1 MVKLRNASGV
11 PLSVN
16 IVNEKTKKVTQV
28 NVQPKGTVVLPNG
41 YIVEPNYYVRFKQ
54 ALRIIKK
61 D

>member
-28 NVQPKGTVVLPNG
+28 NVQPKGTVVLPSG
-41 YIVEPNYYVRFKQ
+41 YIVEPNYLVRFKQ

>member
-28 NVQPKGTVVLPNG
+28 NVQPKGTVVLPSG